1 MASDRDTLAELIDQ
15 HPTIPSR
22 YAPQIA
28 DRVIAAGWRPPA
40 RVVADGGE
48 VEAIAVEWM
57 RYIGYTAE
65 QIAEAEGQSCADTC
79 ERVGD
84 AWDCT
89 DQDGD
94 SLHPVADELA
104 AAVAMANVA
113 METIEARGWRP
124 PAREITD
131 PDELDKLPGRSIVVG
146 HRGRHGTA
154 YQLTS
159 YDGFAQ
165 TPMWGSPYDFEGRST
180 SRGVIE
186 REGRVTVLHVPAE
199 EESRG

>member
-1 MASDRDTLAELIDQ
+1 MASDRETLAEIIDAASFQ
-15 HPTIPSR
+15 APS
-22 YAPQIA
+22 YSA
-28 DRVIAAGWRPPA
+28 DAADAVIAA
-40 RVVADGGE
+40 
-48 VEAIAVEWM
+48 
-57 RYIGYTAE
+57 
-65 QIAEAEGQSCADTC
+65 
-79 ERVGD
+79 
-84 AWDCT
+84 
-89 DQDGD
+89 
-94 SLHPVADELA
+94 
-104 AAVAMANVA
+104 
-113 METIEARGWRP
+113 GWRP

-131 PDELDKLPGRSIVVG
+131 PAELDKLPGRSIVVG

-186 REGRVTVLHVPAE
+186 REGCVTVLHVPAE